1 MCRTK
6 LRFSNSHGG
15 GGGLLLLLLLL
26 LNQTYT
32 HISQSL
38 KRVQNHLPY
47 DVLMNS

>member
-26 LNQTYT
+26 NQTYT

-38 KRVQNHLPY
+38 KGVQNHRPY